1 MRFDNTVHIMRDEF
15 DRKAHDILCIIR
27 YGSIGGGV
35 EVSEMRK
42 VSDVLRGH
50 PYQPTAPIMPPI
62 PIIGRKP

>member
-1 MRFDNTVHIMRDEF
+1 MSHDNTAPIMRDEF

-35 EVSEMRK
+35 DVEEMRK

-50 PYQPTAPIMPPI
+50 PFQPTIIMMPPI